1 MQTKIIE
8 QKKSELIGDIEKGI
22 VLSPAK
28 VNITISEEYGELEE
42 FIKNWYSRVFNFP
55 FQEFYHAD
63 ALEYI
68 FHDANTIQVIR
79 HSGITYEATDYT
91 QDDFEL
97 ALSIMC
103 LRNSIAWNHKTP
115 FASFNIKIEGNSFR
129 ASLSHA
135 SLSSE
140 HKSKLF
146 LRPLTTASYPLD
158 SFKGDLNLIKEM
170 IASRDN
176 ILIAGAT
183 GSGKTSFINSVLGY
197 TEINE
202 HLVILEDTF
211 ELISPHKNTTRFVSK
226 AQKAYSLE
234 AYMTYAMRMSPKRIV
249 LGELRSKEV
258 EAYLLALNSGHS
270 GCISTIH
277 ANSAQDALHRLA
289 LLYQVFSTNSLSY
302 ETIINLISKSIQKV
316 VFLEDRKV
324 TQIIRILG
332 SDGSDIFHENLLD
345 M

>member
-1 MQTKIIE
+1 
-8 QKKSELIGDIEKGI
+8 
-22 VLSPAK
+22 
-28 VNITISEEYGELEE
+28 
-42 FIKNWYSRVFNFP
+42 
-55 FQEFYHAD
+55 
-63 ALEYI
+63 
-68 FHDANTIQVIR
+68 
-79 HSGITYEATDYT
+79 
-91 QDDFEL
+91 
-97 ALSIMC
+97 MC
-103 LRNSIAWNHKTP
+103 LKNSISWNHKTP
-115 FASFNIKIEGNSFR
+115 FASFNLQIEGSSFR

-146 LRPLTTASYPLD
+146 LRPLTTTSYALD
-158 SFKGDLNLIKEM
+158 SFKGDIELIKSM
-170 IASRDN
+170 IDSRDN

-183 GSGKTSFINSVLGY
+183 GSGKTSFINSVLEY
-197 TEINE
+197 TKTDE

-226 AQKAYSLE
+226 PDDKAYSLE

-258 EAYLLALNSGHS
+258 EAYLLALNSGHT

-277 ANSAQDALHRLA
+277 ANSAQDAIHRLA
-289 LLYQVFSTNSLSY
+289 LLYQVFSSNSLSY

-316 VFLEDRKV
+316 VFLEDRKI

-332 SDGSDIFHENLLD
+332 SDGAEIFHEKLI
-345 M
+345 